1 MRKPLIGVM
10 GSGRKATPDDCTEA
24 RELGK
29 LIAGKGWVLLS
40 GGTALGVM
48 DASCQGAQEA
58 GGLVVGV
65 IAQSDDSRMSKYV
78 DVPIFT
84 GMLTGRNFIN
94 ALSSD
99 VMIVC
104 GPMVPGTLSELALAM
119 RAGKQIVLLSGE
131 VDTKEFLQRIGGR
144 QIHLVDSPAAAVTEV
159 ERLLATDHS
168 IADDQKSA

>member
-1 MRKPLIGVM
+1 MRKPMIGVM
-10 GSGRKATPDDCTEA
+10 GAGRNATVADCEEA

-48 DASCQGAQEA
+48 DASCQGASEA
-58 GGLVVGV
+58 GGLVVAV
-65 IAQSDDSRMSKYV
+65 VAQSDDSKMSRYV

-99 VMIVC
+99 VMIAC
-104 GPMVPGTLSELALAM
+104 GTMVPGTLSEIALAL
-119 RAGKQIVLLSGE
+119 RAGRQVVLLSHE
-131 VDTKEFLQRIGGR
+131 DDTKDFLSRIASEQVHIATSTSGA
-144 QIHLVDSPAAAVTEV
+144 ISEV
-159 ERLLATDHS
+159 ERLLASGHS
-168 IADDQKSA
+168 IAPDQKTP